1 MANVK
6 EQSAALKSR
15 QTKLLKKSKEELIE
29 VILRKDK
36 IEKNQ
41 VNQISNLK
49 GEINTLQSR
58 IKGFIADSE
67 GDNNT
72 ICELR
77 EKLANAND
85 LNKAQRGILI
95 VDEIDKKAGGN
106 GNEKVATTGVLEAL
120 LKLMEGGIY
129 NFEYQKGR
137 TIPFDTTNMTFVAMG
152 AFSGLKNI
160 ANPKPPV
167 GFNSHEVKE
176 KNPFTTDNFDK
187 FGLLPEFIGR
197 CN

>member
-6 EQSAALKSR
+6 ENAALKSR
-15 QTKLLKKSKEELIE
+15 QTKLLKKSKEELIN
-29 VILRKDK
+29 VVLRKDK

-49 GEINTLQSR
+49 GEINSLQSR

-85 LNKAQRGILI
+85 LTKAL
-95 VDEIDKKAGGN
+95 
-106 GNEKVATTGVLEAL
+106 NE
-120 LKLMEGGIY
+120 
-129 NFEYQKGR
+129 
-137 TIPFDTTNMTFVAMG
+137 
-152 AFSGLKNI
+152 NI
-160 ANPKPPV
+160 NS
-167 GFNSHEVKE
+167 NSHELEEIKMQFNKTICNLKAKVKCWYDISI
-176 KNPFTTDNFDK
+176 T
-187 FGLLPEFIGR
+187 FIILFVVTLIAYIVK
-197 CN
+197 